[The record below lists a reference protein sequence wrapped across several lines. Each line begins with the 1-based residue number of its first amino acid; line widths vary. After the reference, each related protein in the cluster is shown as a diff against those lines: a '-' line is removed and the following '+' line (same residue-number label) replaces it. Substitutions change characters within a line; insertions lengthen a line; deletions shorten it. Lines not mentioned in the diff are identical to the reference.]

1 MSKQLGRV
9 GQDSSGRNS
18 LNGEI
23 GSTNWHGWKER
34 SFWARAV
41 LAAGLFGW
49 AGTSWAETV
58 NVTLSAKVAM
68 VQVAR
73 DDQREAWTFNGS
85 FPGPVI
91 RVKEGDIVHF
101 TLKNEADRVHSID
114 FHATRT
120 PWDKHFQG
128 IASGTEMTFT
138 WKAEY
143 PGVFYYHCGTDPMI
157 QHIANG
163 MFGAV
168 IVEPLNPL
176 VKADREY
183 VIVQSEVY
191 SSPFDVDAMMA
202 GKPKFVV
209 FNGRANRY
217 LDEPLVAKPGELIR
231 LHVINAG
238 PNHFSAFHVIG
249 AVFDR
254 VYASGNPKN
263 VEYGIQTYTLPPGGG
278 ATFDLIIPEEGVY
291 PIVTHSLQDALT
303 GAIGA
308 IRVASEEKAAAVDAE
323 AGDVGSAFETGA
335 RTPGVIGR
343 NGL

>member
-1 MSKQLGRV
+1 M
-9 GQDSSGRNS
+9 
-18 LNGEI
+18 NGC
-23 GSTNWHGWKER
+23 SRT
-34 SFWARAV
+34 ARAIRATAA
-41 LAAGLFGW
+41 LAVGLLGW
-49 AGTSWAETV
+49 AGTGWAEMV
-58 NVTLSAKVAM
+58 NVTLTAKVTV
-68 VQVAR
+68 VQVAK
-73 DDQREAWTFNGS
+73 DDEREAWTFNGNI
-85 FPGPVI
+85 PGPVI
-91 RVKEGDIVHF
+91 RVKEGDVVQF

-114 FHATRT
+114 FHAART
-120 PWDKHFQG
+120 PWDRHFQG
-128 IASGTEMTFT
+128 IGSGTETTFT

-168 IVEPLNPL
+168 IVEPRHPL

-183 VIVQSEVY
+183 VIVQSEIY
-191 SSPFDVDAMMA
+191 PSPFDVDAMMA
-202 GKPKFVV
+202 GKPKLVV

-217 LDEPLVAKPGELIR
+217 LEEPLEAKPGELIR
-231 LHVINAG
+231 LHVVNAG

-303 GAIGA
+303 GAIGT
-308 IRVASEEKAAAVDAE
+308 IRVASEEKMAAVAAE
-323 AGDVGSAFETGA
+323 AGGVGSASETGA
-335 RTPGVIGR
+335 RTPGVIGQVER
-343 NGL
+343 

>member
-1 MSKQLGRV
+1 MGVVTMLFA
-9 GQDSSGRNS
+9 
-18 LNGEI
+18 
-23 GSTNWHGWKER
+23 T
-34 SFWARAV
+34 AV
-41 LAAGLFGW
+41 Q
-49 AGTSWAETV
+49 AEV
-58 NVTLSAKVAM
+58 VRVTLSAKVAN
-68 VQVAR
+68 VEVAKG
-73 DDQREAWTFNGS
+73 DEREAWTFNGS
-85 FPGPVI
+85 LPGPVI
-91 RVKEGDIVHF
+91 RVKEGDVVQF

-114 FHATRT
+114 FHAART
-120 PWDKHFQG
+120 PWDRHFQG
-128 IASGTEMTFT
+128 IASGTESAFT

-168 IVEPLNPL
+168 IVEPKHVL
-176 VKADREY
+176 VRADREY

-191 SSPFDVDAMMA
+191 PSPFDVDSMMA
-202 GKPKFVV
+202 GKPKLVV

-231 LHVINAG
+231 LHVVNAG

-278 ATFDLIIPEEGVY
+278 ATFDLIIPEEGMY
-291 PIVTHSLQDALT
+291 PMVTHSLQDALT
-303 GAIGA
+303 GAIGV
-308 IRVASEEKAAAVDAE
+308 IKVAK
-323 AGDVGSAFETGA
+323 DVGPAAEVGSEGRVPEVDERIAGA
-335 RTPGVIGR
+335 ASGQER
-343 NGL
+343 